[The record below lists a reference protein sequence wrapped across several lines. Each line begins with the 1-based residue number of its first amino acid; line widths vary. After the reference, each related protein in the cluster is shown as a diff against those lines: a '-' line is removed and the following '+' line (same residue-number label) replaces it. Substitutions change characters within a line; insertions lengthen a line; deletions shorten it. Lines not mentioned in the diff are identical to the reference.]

1 MLLCRNETFGPVASL
16 YTFGTDDEAVAMV
29 NDSEYGLN
37 ASVLT
42 RDTRAGRA
50 MAVRIQA
57 GTVNVN
63 EAYGST
69 WGSTGAPM
77 GGMKA
82 SGLGRRHGVEGL
94 LKYTE
99 SQTVSVQHVVGFG
112 APLGRSDRQ
121 WAAIL
126 TTAVRAMKKLG
137 VR

>member
-1 MLLCRNETFGPVASL
+1 M
-16 YTFGTDDEAVAMV
+16 
-29 NDSEYGLN
+29 
-37 ASVLT
+37 
-42 RDTRAGRA
+42 
-50 MAVRIQA
+50 RIHA

-69 WGSTGAPM
+69 WGSTAAPM

-99 SQTVSVQHVVGFG
+99 SQTVSVQRLFGFG
-112 APLGRSDRQ
+112 AAARPHRRAVGP
-121 WAAIL
+121 AIL
-126 TTAVRAMKKLG
+126 TAAVRAMKNLG